1 MATSLDRRVIK
12 ALLAKA
18 EKMSSAKAVLAKSSR
33 QELDEEIEKLLE
45 RWKDLLKE
53 PPIIVTDQASE
64 CAACAA
70 CAVCLADGPV
80 PDFEP
85 IGLVGLAG
93 LA

>member
-1 MATSLDRRVIK
+1 MAIVLDQAVIK
-12 ALLAKA
+12 VILGKVEKLSSERKALSKI
-18 EKMSSAKAVLAKSSR
+18 SR

-53 PPIIVTDQASE
+53 PPIVVTDSAKE

-85 IGLVGLAG
+85 AGLLGLAG